1 MRDGPLRVDA
11 QRTVD
16 TILETARVLLR
27 DDPRTP
33 LADIAERAQV
43 HRTTLGRYFPTREA
57 LVDELLRAS
66 LEAIERRMARTGT
79 DAGDP
84 VEALER
90 ATLAWIQES
99 AHWRAGRYAPLGAVA
114 ERGAAPALIKARITA
129 LIERGQRDGAFRVD
143 LPSETLYFAWGSLT
157 MTFNA
162 LAPDAAR
169 EKVVESILTLLR
181 APTAPRS
188 G

>member
-1 MRDGPLRVDA
+1 MKHGPLRVDA

-33 LADIAERAQV
+33 LADIAERARV
-43 HRTTLGRYFPTREA
+43 HRTTLGRYFPSREA
-57 LVDELLRAS
+57 LVEELLRKS
-66 LEAIERRMARTGT
+66 LEAIERRIAHTGT
-79 DAGDP
+79 DTGDP

-90 ATLAWIQES
+90 ATHAWIQE
-99 AHWRAGRYAPLGAVA
+99 AAGWRASRYAPLGAVSDQG
-114 ERGAAPALIKARITA
+114 EAAALIKTRITA
-129 LIERGQRDGAFRVD
+129 LIERGQHEGAFRVD
-143 LPSETLYFAWGSLT
+143 LPPETLYFAWGSLT

-169 EKVVESILTLLR
+169 ERVVDSILTLLR
-181 APTAPRS
+181 APFTQ
-188 G
+188 